1 MLAQSL
7 EFAAYLPCRITLIE
21 HQDGQPWLVSLDLDR
36 IIAMA
41 NLPPE
46 PLSHASQVRDSI
58 REIMKA
64 GANGDL

>member
-7 EFAAYLPCRITLIE
+7 DFAAYLPCRITLIE
-21 HQDGQPWLVSLDLDR
+21 DQDGQPRLVSLDLDR

-46 PLSHASQVRDSI
+46 LLGHTRQVRDSI

-64 GANGDL
+64 GASGDL